1 MHIGFVSY
9 THGDEHPPEEWKDYP
24 CIIANRQAKE
34 RGVRYIETDL
44 NRSFD
49 ASVPKTY
56 EELRAVELREELKKF
71 DVVIDIHRTE
81 APTAKFMAIISKK
94 EDYSFTLPYVPEVV
108 LLFPNAEFSLI
119 GNVRHGVALEYPTRE
134 YSRSFSCSRPPIFSI
149 VRFDSADPSW
159 IDGEEV
165 VVCGEKLY
173 PFLVGGSSY
182 NGKCF
187 LAKKIE

>member
-24 CIIANRQAKE
+24 CIVANHRAKE
-34 RGVRYIETDL
+34 RGVRYVETDL

-49 ASVPKTY
+49 VSTPKTY
-56 EELRAVELREELKKF
+56 EELRAVELREELKAF

-81 APTAKFMAIISKK
+81 APSAKFMAIISKK
-94 EDYSFTLPYVPEVV
+94 EDYSFALPYAPEVV
-108 LLFPNAEFSLI
+108 LLISNARFALI

-134 YSRSFSCSRPPIFSI
+134 YSRIVSCSRPPIFSL
-149 VRFDSADPSW
+149 VRFDSADPLW

-165 VVCGEKLY
+165 SINGEKLH
-173 PFLVGGSSY
+173 PFLVGASSY